1 MPTVIVVVIVV
12 APTFVDYTTFAYCDS
27 AKKKLGLSKINYPSN
42 EETGGK
48 GGELVSNGGALV
60 HNEIRILGDCGIR
73 IVAGVILTVFNVC
86 GVRRQRHCDVE
97 GLPLTGID
105 GYNLG

>member
-1 MPTVIVVVIVV
+1 MHRIAILL
-12 APTFVDYTTFAYCDS
+12 
-27 AKKKLGLSKINYPSN
+27 KKKLGLSKINYPSN

-48 GGELVSNGGALV
+48 GGELVSNGGARV